1 MAQLKR
7 AHDETPWWARLSV
20 LIVGLVLAGLLIV
33 VLDFTS
39 RVKEAAE
46 QNRVNSIVACYS
58 ANQGRQAD
66 IVDLTSDLVLLRAS
80 ALELEADIAGLRVRV
95 PEGTEWL
102 AAKRASL
109 EATRAAIALKRRSID
124 DQLAAVAEYAV
135 RPGSPLK
142 DCQKAFPE

>member
-1 MAQLKR
+1 MMAAAKR
-7 AHDETPWWARLSV
+7 LHEDTRARLSV
-20 LIVGLVLAGLLIV
+20 LFVGLVLAGLLLV

-39 RVKEAAE
+39 RVKEYRESALE
-46 QNRVNSIVACYS
+46 ACYS
-58 ANQGRQAD
+58 SNQSRQAD
-66 IVDLTSDLVLLRAS
+66 VVNLTSDLVLLKAS
-80 ALELEADIAGLRVRV
+80 ALELHADIAGLSTRV
-95 PEGTEWL
+95 PDDTEWL
-102 AAKRASL
+102 ASKRASL